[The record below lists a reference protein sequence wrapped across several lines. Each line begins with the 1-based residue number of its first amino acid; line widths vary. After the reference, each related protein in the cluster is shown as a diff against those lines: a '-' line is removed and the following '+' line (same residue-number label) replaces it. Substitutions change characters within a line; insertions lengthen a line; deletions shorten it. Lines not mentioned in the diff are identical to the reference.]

1 MRRMQLNRSIV
12 LAGVLPLILSF
23 SSCDFMDNS
32 KTEGETPEAAE
43 PTAEAPQYVIP
54 DAIVLDTPEEPS
66 EVELDTSNW
75 AIKPPFYAAG
85 QEPFWRLELNDG
97 WFVFQRL
104 GLPEIEAQ
112 INTPKRVEGAD
123 EFELE
128 GLKISIKAGACTN
141 AQANEP
147 VRGAITLVHDEV
159 SYQGC
164 VYRGATQ
171 DGEASENVAE
181 TGETSNWTNEIGIY
195 AIEVDECLKALD
207 GIQEGASNRSYV
219 SAMNVQDDGKTAFV
233 LRTRNGN
240 DYLCYALTTGGV
252 DEIEALSKSEREA
265 WMNVSGRFM
274 RVESGPPPRACL
286 DAEAVIVDG
295 HLTGYLLPRNCRP

>member
-12 LAGVLPLILSF
+12 LAGILPLVLSV
-23 SSCDFMDNS
+23 SSCDLLDNS
-32 KTEGETPEAAE
+32 KNKDETPEAAE

-54 DAIVLDTPEEPS
+54 ETIVLETPAAPS
-66 EVELDTSNW
+66 SVELDTSSW

-97 WFVFQRL
+97 WFIFQRL

-112 INTPKRVEGAD
+112 ISAPNRVDGVE
-123 EFELE
+123 EFDLD
-128 GLKISIKAGACTN
+128 GIKISIKAGACPN

-147 VRGAITLVHDEV
+147 VRGSITLVHDEV

-171 DGEASENVAE
+171 DGEAVEAV
-181 TGETSNWTNEIGIY
+181 ETSSSSKWTNEIGIY

-207 GIQEGASNRSYV
+207 GIQAGASARSYV
-219 SAMNVQDDGKTAFV
+219 SAMNAKNDGKTAFV
-233 LRTRNGN
+233 LRTRKGN
-240 DYLCYALTTGGV
+240 DYLCLALTAGGV
-252 DEIEALSKSEREA
+252 ESIEPLANSKRED

-286 DAEAVIVDG
+286 DAEAVMVDG